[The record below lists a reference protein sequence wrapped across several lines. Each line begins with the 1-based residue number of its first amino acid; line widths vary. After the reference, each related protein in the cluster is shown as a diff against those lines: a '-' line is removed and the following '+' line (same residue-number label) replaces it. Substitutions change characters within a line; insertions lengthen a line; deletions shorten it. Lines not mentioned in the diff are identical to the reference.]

1 MKFIPILIN
10 EGRKEDLQKKYSEK
24 FKEFEDTL
32 LTVLNSSD
40 LADTNFKYA
49 DFVLKNLH
57 PNSSTEEIEDVIE
70 LVKDFHR
77 YQSNLEKKDINQ
89 YKNIEELNQ
98 SLDYSRTKEK
108 EKELESQAD
117 RIYEDDKF
125 LVIKPKTEEA
135 SCKYGS
141 NTKWCV
147 TSKGSGH
154 FERYTSNAQILY
166 FIINKQNSTNQNY
179 SKVAVHFN
187 DEGRPTYWNSQDTP
201 LSEREIDILEYAFPE
216 VIESI
221 KKDHANNSFSRNEL
235 LLKKLFGIYRTSHSR
250 LKKYL
255 NSDLSLDV
263 LIEGF
268 ENSDAEFGHSH
279 GLVQI
284 QLINPDFTRIE
295 LDLYRMFV
303 TYNLRGNV
311 NFETTISF
319 DGAEMDDN
327 SEFIDLNLE
336 ELNLNFVAEFPYSF
350 DLSSIDK
357 TGDDIRSYI
366 GKTIL
371 SYIKLNPALSQ
382 KVAGTSKIWQ
392 PNRPSYGYTFKQN
405 KGLIKSLINWI
416 DSNDDGT
423 KLDFLESIGKLKSK
437 VVNGKKLYS
446 KGGDFLPSSD
456 WRGHFSSFFASA
468 KLAGIIEYVKKGNKF
483 IITKGPN
490 FEAFKNGELKAL

>member
-24 FKEFEDTL
+24 FKEYEDTL
-32 LTVLNSSD
+32 STVLSSSD

-57 PNSSTEEIEDVIE
+57 PNSSFDEIEEVIE
-70 LVKDFHR
+70 LVKDFNR
-77 YQSNLEKKDINQ
+77 YQSNLSKKDINQ
-89 YKNIEELNQ
+89 YKNIEELTQ

-108 EKELESQAD
+108 EKELEGQAE
-117 RIYEDDKF
+117 RVYEDGKF

-147 TSKGSGH
+147 TSKGAGH
-154 FERYTSNAQILY
+154 FGRYTSGAQILY

-187 DEGRPTYWNSQDTP
+187 NEGKPTYWNSQDTL
-201 LSEREIDILEYAFPE
+201 LSDREIDVLEYAFPE

-221 KKDHANNSFSRNEL
+221 KKDHKNNSFSRNEL
-235 LLKKLFGIYRTSHSR
+235 LLKKLFDVFRTSHSR

-255 NSDLSLDV
+255 NSDLTLDIT
-263 LIEGF
+263 IEGF
-268 ENSDAEFGHSH
+268 ESVDVDFGRSH
-279 GLVQI
+279 GLAQI

-295 LDLYRMFV
+295 LGLYRMFV
-303 TYNLRGNV
+303 IYDLVDNRYF
-311 NFETTISF
+311 NFMISF
-319 DGAEMDDN
+319 DEAEMDDD

-336 ELNLNFVAEFPYSF
+336 DLNLNGTTSLPKSF
-350 DLSSIDK
+350 DLSSIDE
-357 TGDDIRSYI
+357 TGEDIRSYV
-366 GKTIL
+366 GNKIL
-371 SYIKLNPALSQ
+371 SHIKLNPILTQ
-382 KVAGTSKIWQ
+382 KVVGTSKIWQ
-392 PNRPSYGYTFKQN
+392 PNRSSYGYTFKQN
-405 KGLIKSLINWI
+405 KGLIKSLINWV
-416 DSNDDGT
+416 DSNNKGT
-423 KLDFLESIGKLKSK
+423 KLDYLESIGKLKSK

-446 KGGDFLPSSD
+446 KGGEFLPSSD

-468 KLAGIIEYVKKGNKF
+468 KLAGIIDYIKKGNKF
-483 IITKGPN
+483 VITKGPN
-490 FEAFKNGELKAL
+490 FESFKNGELKAL

>member
-10 EGRKEDLQKKYSEK
+10 EGRKEDLKKKYSTK
-24 FKEFEDTL
+24 FNEQDLEFI
-32 LTVLNSSD
+32 LNISD
-40 LADTNFKYA
+40 LKDFNHKYT
-49 DFVLKNLH
+49 DFVLKN
-57 PNSSTEEIEDVIE
+57 TDGDGE
-70 LVKDFHR
+70 LDTDELEHLVGLIKDFDK
-77 YQSNLEKKDINQ
+77 YQSQFPKKDINQ
-89 YKNIEELNQ
+89 YVSLNELEKVILYIRDKN
-98 SLDYSRTKEK
+98 K

-117 RIYEDDKF
+117 RIYENDKF

-154 FERYTSNAQILY
+154 FGRYTSGSQILY

-187 DEGRPTYWNSQDTP
+187 NEGEPTYWNSQDIA
-201 LSEREIDILEYAFPE
+201 LSNKEIDVLEYAFPE
-216 VIESI
+216 VIDSI
-221 KKDHANNSFSRNEL
+221 KKDHKINSFSKNEL
-235 LLKKLFGIYRTSHSR
+235 LLKRLFSVYRSSHSR
-250 LKKYL
+250 LKNYL
-255 NSDLSLDV
+255 NSNLNLDV
-263 LIEGF
+263 LVEGF
-268 ENSDAEFGHSH
+268 EDVDAEFGHSH
-279 GLVQI
+279 GLIQI
-284 QLINPDFTRIE
+284 QLINPDFTRVE

-303 TYNLRGNV
+303 IYQLVDNKHF
-311 NFETTISF
+311 NFSISF
-319 DGAEMDDN
+319 DGGEMDDSSN
-327 SEFIDLNLE
+327 FIDLNLE
-336 ELNLNFVAEFPYSF
+336 NLNFNSTTLLPK
-350 DLSSIDK
+350 SIDLLYIDN
-357 TGDDIRSYI
+357 TGDNIRTYI
-366 GKTIL
+366 GNRIL
-371 SYIKLNPALSQ
+371 SHIKLNPALSQ